1 MGGVICPANAIIQ
14 LQTGFAASYMV
25 INIRYWI
32 GVALLPADHWNL
44 TRLTV
49 SEIRV
54 EDERPPPG
62 SASRDHTPSY
72 TEALWKPIAIA
83 GTMTWTKAAG
93 WAPKTR
99 TWDDWLQAA
108 AKADRILTTTT

>member
-1 MGGVICPANAIIQ
+1 MGGVICLANATIQ

-25 INIRYWI
+25 INICYWI
-32 GVALLPADHWNL
+32 GAALPPAGHWNL

-49 SEIRV
+49 SEIRA

-62 SASRDHTPSY
+62 RDHTPSC

-83 GTMTWTKAAG
+83 GAKTWTKEVG
-93 WAPKTR
+93 WAP
-99 TWDDWLQAA
+99 
-108 AKADRILTTTT
+108 